1 MKITITKNKRDP
13 LMRIE
18 DIPSERFFHIEGDQ
32 LHLKLPKGIITF
44 MDEGPVYW
52 ETYRSD
58 KCATIVDH
66 TEVEIRFPF
75 WGLDFC
81 CG

>member
-1 MKITITKNKRDP
+1 
-13 LMRIE
+13 MRIG

-32 LHLKLPKGIITF
+32 LYLKLPNGIIAFT
-44 MDEGPVYW
+44 DGGPIYW

-66 TEVEIRFPF
+66 REVEIRFPLCSL
-75 WGLDFC
+75 WQKSDKC
-81 CG
+81 SRW